1 MTKDDKQLLLKY
13 LCAAL
18 PFNVIVECSIDS
30 GESVDLFLNT
40 SHIDEL
46 MNGSLIVKPYLR
58 TVSSMTKEEKKELGD
73 FAAAIMFA
81 SQSKNSLFQLTREA
95 LVGDFF
101 NKYHFDYRGLI
112 DKGLAIEV
120 TESNNP
126 YKE

>member
-1 MTKDDKQLLLKY
+1 MTKEDKQLLLKY

-46 MNGSLIVKPYLR
+46 INGSLIVKPYLR
-58 TVSSMTKEEKKELGD
+58 SMSSITEEEQFDYYKSSIELGCIPELPIEPTTL
-73 FAAAIMFA
+73 AIDWLL
-81 SQSKNSLFQLTREA
+81 KN
-95 LVGDFF
+95 
-101 NKYHFDYRGLI
+101 HFDFRGLI
-112 DKGLAIEV
+112 ERGLAIEV
-120 TESNNP
+120 TEENNP